1 MSETVDCYSIHP
13 NLPQNP
19 IVNEEGVWAR
29 CDMCDCGEANKND
42 PHNPCPIHGKP
53 NATNKEVMDLI
64 VRHMQDGLFKGK
76 IARAGDGN

>member
-1 MSETVDCYSIHP
+1 MGKAELFRQTDPEMY
-13 NLPQNP
+13 
-19 IVNEEGVWAR
+19 
-29 CDMCDCGEANKND
+29 MCDCGEANKND